1 MERVTPVVMHRLI
14 DVMIKYLRRHGMLHF
29 HWIIEF
35 TARRMPHI
43 HMSVWMADRYEEWD
57 RHLRQYIV
65 WDNNESAVV
74 SNVVVKWLE
83 LTEAEG
89 LHTSSNS
96 QDVQLIDGN
105 EAWLVYIAKHGIR
118 GVKHYQRALDN
129 MPDEW
134 RDGAGAMWGHD
145 RKMPVADDSVL
156 PMDMRA
162 FHQFRREARKWCC
175 AHACMIKDPHRR
187 AKAIGQ
193 ARRSNRCCRPELSVV
208 RPVSVWIPKDVT
220 ISIVKGLRSRGYMI
234 GWDAYQWGV
243 DELARLRDEGGSEER
258 RRILGKSLMEMLR
271 RELHGDRHPRNPDQ
285 RQAHAHCP
293 GASASRASH
302 TRLSTLPSRTATSP
316 PATPAAPPSGY
327 VAPTS
332 TTGWLLCHPT
342 GAETQ
347 EDPGEIRGLLVY
359 LRLPFGYP

>member
-1 MERVTPVVMHRLI
+1 AWQMEQVTPVVMHRLI

-271 RELHGDRHPRNPDQ
+271 
-285 RQAHAHCP
+285 
-293 GASASRASH
+293 
-302 TRLSTLPSRTATSP
+302 T
-316 PATPAAPPSGY
+316 
-327 VAPTS
+327 
-332 TTGWLLCHPT
+332 
-342 GAETQ
+342 
-347 EDPGEIRGLLVY
+347 
-359 LRLPFGYP
+359 

>member
-1 MERVTPVVMHRLI
+1 MTLTLPAWQMEQVTPVVMHRLI

-156 PMDMRA
+156 PMDMRLSTSSA
-162 FHQFRREARKWCC
+162 E
-175 AHACMIKDPHRR
+175 RR
-187 AKAIGQ
+187 ANG
-193 ARRSNRCCRPELSVV
+193 
-208 RPVSVWIPKDVT
+208 
-220 ISIVKGLRSRGYMI
+220 
-234 GWDAYQWGV
+234 
-243 DELARLRDEGGSEER
+243 
-258 RRILGKSLMEMLR
+258 
-271 RELHGDRHPRNPDQ
+271 
-285 RQAHAHCP
+285 
-293 GASASRASH
+293 
-302 TRLSTLPSRTATSP
+302 
-316 PATPAAPPSGY
+316 
-327 VAPTS
+327 VAPM
-332 TTGWLLCHPT
+332 P
-342 GAETQ
+342 A
-347 EDPGEIRGLLVY
+347 
-359 LRLPFGYP
+359 

>member
-1 MERVTPVVMHRLI
+1 MPRLTIRQHGASASIPRHPIAGNLQKPEERKANRGWTAAVARRNSQYLQRIDFERVDGTPYAVTLTLPAWQMEQVTPVVMHRLI

-134 RDGAGAMWGHD
+134 RDGAGAMWDTTG
-145 RKMPVADDSVL
+145 KCQWL
-156 PMDMRA
+156 TTA
-162 FHQFRREARKWCC
+162 FCLWTCGLSTSSAE
-175 AHACMIKDPHRR
+175 RR
-187 AKAIGQ
+187 ANG
-193 ARRSNRCCRPELSVV
+193 
-208 RPVSVWIPKDVT
+208 
-220 ISIVKGLRSRGYMI
+220 
-234 GWDAYQWGV
+234 
-243 DELARLRDEGGSEER
+243 
-258 RRILGKSLMEMLR
+258 
-271 RELHGDRHPRNPDQ
+271 
-285 RQAHAHCP
+285 
-293 GASASRASH
+293 
-302 TRLSTLPSRTATSP
+302 
-316 PATPAAPPSGY
+316 
-327 VAPTS
+327 VAPM
-332 TTGWLLCHPT
+332 P
-342 GAETQ
+342 A
-347 EDPGEIRGLLVY
+347 
-359 LRLPFGYP
+359 

>member
-1 MERVTPVVMHRLI
+1 
-14 DVMIKYLRRHGMLHF
+14 
-29 HWIIEF
+29 
-35 TARRMPHI
+35 
-43 HMSVWMADRYEEWD
+43 MSVWMADRYEEWD

-271 RELHGDRHPRNPDQ
+271 
-285 RQAHAHCP
+285 
-293 GASASRASH
+293 
-302 TRLSTLPSRTATSP
+302 T
-316 PATPAAPPSGY
+316 
-327 VAPTS
+327 
-332 TTGWLLCHPT
+332 
-342 GAETQ
+342 
-347 EDPGEIRGLLVY
+347 
-359 LRLPFGYP
+359 

>member
-1 MERVTPVVMHRLI
+1 
-14 DVMIKYLRRHGMLHF
+14 
-29 HWIIEF
+29 
-35 TARRMPHI
+35 
-43 HMSVWMADRYEEWD
+43 MADRYEEWD

-193 ARRSNRCCRPELSVV
+193 ARPEQSLLPAGVV
-208 RPVSVWIPKDVT
+208 R
-220 ISIVKGLRSRGYMI
+220 
-234 GWDAYQWGV
+234 
-243 DELARLRDEGGSEER
+243 
-258 RRILGKSLMEMLR
+258 
-271 RELHGDRHPRNPDQ
+271 
-285 RQAHAHCP
+285 
-293 GASASRASH
+293 RASGVCLDPQGRDDLH
-302 TRLSTLPSRTATSP
+302 RQGTALPRIHDRLGRIPMGSGRAR
-316 PATPAAPPSGY
+316 PAA
-327 VAPTS
+327 
-332 TTGWLLCHPT
+332 
-342 GAETQ
+342 
-347 EDPGEIRGLLVY
+347 
-359 LRLPFGYP
+359 

>member
-1 MERVTPVVMHRLI
+1 MPRLTIRQHGASASIPRHPIAGNLQKPEERKANRGWTAAVARRNSQYLQRIDFERVDGTPYAVTLTLPAWQMEQVTPVVMHRLI

-220 ISIVKGLRSRGYMI
+220 ISIVRGLRSRGYMI

-271 RELHGDRHPRNPDQ
+271 
-285 RQAHAHCP
+285 
-293 GASASRASH
+293 
-302 TRLSTLPSRTATSP
+302 T
-316 PATPAAPPSGY
+316 
-327 VAPTS
+327 
-332 TTGWLLCHPT
+332 
-342 GAETQ
+342 
-347 EDPGEIRGLLVY
+347 
-359 LRLPFGYP
+359 

>member
-1 MERVTPVVMHRLI
+1 
-14 DVMIKYLRRHGMLHF
+14 MLHF

-145 RKMPVADDSVL
+145 GKCQWL
-156 PMDMRA
+156 TTA
-162 FHQFRREARKWCC
+162 FCLWTCGLSTSSAE
-175 AHACMIKDPHRR
+175 RR
-187 AKAIGQ
+187 ANG
-193 ARRSNRCCRPELSVV
+193 
-208 RPVSVWIPKDVT
+208 
-220 ISIVKGLRSRGYMI
+220 
-234 GWDAYQWGV
+234 
-243 DELARLRDEGGSEER
+243 
-258 RRILGKSLMEMLR
+258 
-271 RELHGDRHPRNPDQ
+271 
-285 RQAHAHCP
+285 
-293 GASASRASH
+293 
-302 TRLSTLPSRTATSP
+302 
-316 PATPAAPPSGY
+316 
-327 VAPTS
+327 VAPM
-332 TTGWLLCHPT
+332 P
-342 GAETQ
+342 A
-347 EDPGEIRGLLVY
+347 
-359 LRLPFGYP
+359 

>member
-1 MERVTPVVMHRLI
+1 MGPASAPVHR
-14 DVMIKYLRRHGMLHF
+14 
-29 HWIIEF
+29 
-35 TARRMPHI
+35 
-43 HMSVWMADRYEEWD
+43 
-57 RHLRQYIV
+57 
-65 WDNNESAVV
+65 DNNESAVV

-271 RELHGDRHPRNPDQ
+271 
-285 RQAHAHCP
+285 
-293 GASASRASH
+293 
-302 TRLSTLPSRTATSP
+302 T
-316 PATPAAPPSGY
+316 
-327 VAPTS
+327 
-332 TTGWLLCHPT
+332 
-342 GAETQ
+342 
-347 EDPGEIRGLLVY
+347 
-359 LRLPFGYP
+359 